1 MTDHPS
7 RPALDPVDGGSGAGQ
22 PGWGS
27 PVPSEYGPLRALRA
41 SGTEVQQPEVARPEV
56 RDRDAGAGRKSE
68 RQHQAVKPTLSNRVR
83 NRGDGRN
90 GSSRVAPEA
99 EGAPL
104 DPGPW
109 TGRPEAG
116 SDSYA
121 PTMEVHDRHDVTRRG
136 EAIGAGPRP
145 GSEPTGPLVR
155 SAVSRRARRRPVG
168 RVRSRVTVRHVDV
181 LTVVRVSLVF
191 YFLVAVVVVVA
202 SVLLWYAA
210 DAFGS
215 ITSIE
220 KSIRTLFDLKTFTLH
235 PETVAI
241 YTSAAGLVLALAGTL
256 ANVLAALTYNL
267 ICDVVGGVRI
277 EVESPLGTGSVED

>member
-7 RPALDPVDGGSGAGQ
+7 GPALDPVDGGSGVGQ

-27 PVPSEYGPLRALRA
+27 PVPSEYGSLRALRA
-41 SGTEVQQPEVARPEV
+41 SGTEVQQPGVARPAGS
-56 RDRDAGAGRKSE
+56 DRQAGANRKSQ
-68 RQHQAVKPTLSNRVR
+68 RQHQAVKPTLSDRMR
-83 NRGDGRN
+83 NRGDGRD
-90 GSSRVAPEA
+90 GSSRAAV
-99 EGAPL
+99 
-104 DPGPW
+104 
-109 TGRPEAG
+109 
-116 SDSYA
+116 
-121 PTMEVHDRHDVTRRG
+121 EVHDGYGATPAEAVGVRSPSAEMTEPTAGPVSSAAPRRG
-136 EAIGAGPRP
+136 G
-145 GSEPTGPLVR
+145 
-155 SAVSRRARRRPVG
+155 RRQVG

-191 YFLVAVVVVVA
+191 YLLVLVVVVVA

-235 PETVAI
+235 PATVAV
-241 YTSAAGLVLALAGTL
+241 YTAAAGVVLALAGTL
-256 ANVLAALTYNL
+256 INVLAALTYNL

-277 EVESPLGTGSVED
+277 EVESPAGPGPLDAEVH